1 MKQADALI
9 ALLAGGGA
17 FLLLGGKKPG
27 SDLPSVVPPIPG
39 GGPGGPGATQ
49 SGGGVTGTAV
59 SVGGSVLQAVG
70 TKAAGAGAGAASSSA
85 PEEIAIGTAVGAGAG
100 AGFFVVIAVWVVAI
114 IVAVITS
121 AMIMGAKWI
130 QQKISELNTRA
141 IPNMYECEFAM
152 LRGMLDRGGYTYE
165 VSDVADSRFDWYD
178 RQGSQGSAI
187 MVKGFRKLL
196 RNVKYQGQPVNPTSF
211 KYLLILARLL
221 SFEYAWW
228 LATYGVNIWNNW
240 GAPTGSTR
248 MTNAADG
255 EGFVEIW
262 GVPLANGQPNDAI
275 YDSATAAFEAV
286 RKPGLLPFSQ
296 LKMAMQAQAIMYA
309 AKVAGGDGGLQGGP
323 PDFTHPKT
331 LQQIM
336 GIDGVPGIAVGYTE
350 IVFSPPQWGEYEM
363 RYNFK
368 TNTFSTTAPK

>member
-17 FLLLGGKKPG
+17 FMLLGNKTSSSP
-27 SDLPSVVPPIPG
+27 PVVPPIPG
-39 GGPGGPGATQ
+39 GGPGAPGAPA
-49 SGGGVTGTAV
+49 GGNAAGTVLQVA
-59 SVGGSVLQAVG
+59 GSVAPVAL
-70 TKAAGAGAGAASSSA
+70 KAATGAGTGAAAQTSST
-85 PEEIAIGTAVGAGAG
+85 PEEIAIGTATAAGAG
-100 AGFFVVIAVWVVAI
+100 VGFFVVIAVWIVAI
-114 IVAVITS
+114 IVATIS
-121 AMIMGAKWI
+121 AAMIMGAKWI

-141 IPNMYECEFAM
+141 IPNMYECEFAL

-165 VSDVADSRFDWYD
+165 ISDVPDDRFTWYD
-178 RQGSQGSAI
+178 RSQSQGSAV
-187 MVKGFRKLL
+187 MAPGFRKLL
-196 RNVKYQGQPVNPTSF
+196 RNVKYQGSPVNQTSF

-240 GAPTGSTR
+240 GDPTGSHP

-255 EGFVEIW
+255 AGFAEIW

-275 YDSATAAFEAV
+275 YDSAIAAFEAV
-286 RKPGLLPFSQ
+286 RKPGLIPFSQ
-296 LKMAMQAQAIMYA
+296 LKIGMQAQAIMYA

-336 GIDGVPGIAVGYTE
+336 GIDGVPGISVGYTE
-350 IVFSPPQWGEYEM
+350 IIFSAAQWGGYEM